1 MDIFELIRADHAEI
15 RSLLNEVIDQT
26 SIAIP
31 QEKHALERPS
41 DWEEALHDLKLSVV
55 AHNRAEEEV
64 LYSRIEDLTGRSGL
78 GGGKTHEHR
87 IAESLL
93 AEIELMNPR
102 DHDWSEKLALLRN
115 VVESHQAEE
124 ETQTFELLK
133 GAIDETSSD
142 KLAVL
147 FEKIRDRIGQ
157 SRRFPKGRTRLN
169 PEGLN
174 LDG

>member
-31 QEKHALERPS
+31 RSKHDLERPS

-64 LYSRIEDLTGRSGL
+64 LYTRLGEASGRPGL

-93 AEIELMNPR
+93 AEIEKMNPR
-102 DHDWSEKLALLRN
+102 DLDWSEKLALLRN
-115 VVESHQAEE
+115 VMESHQAEE
-124 ETQTFELLK
+124 ETQTFDLLRK
-133 GAIDETSSD
+133 SIDVDESHR
-142 KLAVL
+142 LAVL

-157 SRRFPKGRTRLN
+157 TRRHPMGRSRLN